1 MNREIKFRAWDGTS
15 MRGIDKNDWF
25 SIRSDGFLSISIP
38 SDFEPVLMQYTG
50 LKDKN
55 STEIY
60 EGDIVKWDDM
70 SDGKYWRVATVHI
83 SPDLYF
89 KCFDCPAINNSTAHG
104 HAFHYGN
111 FIYTDTHNHLE
122 VIGNIYQ
129 HPELLGGS

>member
-60 EGDIVKWDDM
+60 EGDIIKWRSEYNPEHGEHTD
-70 SDGKYWRVATVHI
+70 SVVFETGFWNLTPWIFELYATV
-83 SPDLYF
+83 DR
-89 KCFDCPAINNSTAHG
+89 
-104 HAFHYGN
+104 
-111 FIYTDTHNHLE
+111 E

-129 HPELLGGS
+129 HPELLEES